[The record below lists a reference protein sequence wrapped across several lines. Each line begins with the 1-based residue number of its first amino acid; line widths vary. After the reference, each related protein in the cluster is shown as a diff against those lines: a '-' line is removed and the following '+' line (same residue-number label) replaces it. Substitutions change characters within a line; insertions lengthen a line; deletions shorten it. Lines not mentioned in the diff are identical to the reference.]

1 MVFGIATGCFWHLGL
16 QELEILRF
24 LKQFEVDAVE
34 LVFAFPQ
41 ELFDFAPT
49 RADMLF
55 LRSKKY
61 VSIHAPFHETEY
73 KNNPETRKII
83 LALDSLAGKVGARN
97 VVFHDDCI
105 KDFCVF
111 DSANFLPLIENLA
124 FKKGVERIVSVRQTE
139 DFLLAHKNF
148 GFCLDIGDALVEGI
162 NPKDFLQLEKKI
174 VEMHVHFP
182 IMENCELKLHGSPSK
197 TQKKFLEL
205 AKPVLSLSVPK
216 IFEATD
222 FFSKDKKAVEKEL
235 ELAKSLACK
244 N

>member
-24 LKQFEVDAVE
+24 LKQFDVDAVE

-41 ELFDFAPT
+41 ELFDFAPA

-61 VSIHAPFHETEY
+61 VSLHAPFHETEY
-73 KNNPETRKII
+73 KNNSETRKII
-83 LALDSLAGKVGARN
+83 SALDSLAQKVGAKN
-97 VVFHDDCI
+97 IVFHDDCI
-105 KDFCVF
+105 KDFSVF
-111 DSANFLPLIENLA
+111 DNANFVPLMENLT

-139 DFLLAHKNF
+139 DFLSAHKNF
-148 GFCLDIGDALVEGI
+148 GFCFDVGNALVARI
-162 NPKDFLQLEKKI
+162 NPKDFLKLGSKI
-174 VEMHVHFP
+174 AEMHIHFP
-182 IMENCELKLHGSPSK
+182 QMGNGALKPHGSPSK
-197 TQKKFLEL
+197 TEKIFLEL
-205 AKPVLSLSVPK
+205 AKPVLSLDVPL

-222 FFSKDKKAVEKEL
+222 FFSKDREAVEKEI
-235 ELAKSLACK
+235 ELAKSLARK